1 MGHILKFQWSAE
13 LFKDSDQAHLRTAR
27 AVERYLNERFI
38 RSQQLS
44 ELPIVVRYVPIIMPQ
59 GMRERYPAR
68 SKLRKKERLY
78 DCAPQLDY
86 DTFVTGTFEQQIDE
100 YVRGLFE
107 SVAHLQKLGAT
118 QEQADEFVALLAN
131 AKQVILAES
140 LDQTRH

>member
-1 MGHILKFQWSAE
+1 M
-13 LFKDSDQAHLRTAR
+13 
-27 AVERYLNERFI
+27 ERYLNERFI